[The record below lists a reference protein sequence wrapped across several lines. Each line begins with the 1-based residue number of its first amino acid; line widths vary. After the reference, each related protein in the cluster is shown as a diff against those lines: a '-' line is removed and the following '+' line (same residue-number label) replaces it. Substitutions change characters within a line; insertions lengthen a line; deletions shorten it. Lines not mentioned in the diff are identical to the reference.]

1 MEAFYILLLVF
12 GILVLFLYIINIFER
27 KGEDSDFND
36 LSTCKST
43 SDFTR
48 FRRVKELQY
57 DLEQS
62 NVKVNQL
69 TVKVQNLEFIKSKCD
84 ADALISQNKINEL
97 KWLVDSKERQLSAK
111 EKEIQTL
118 NFDLSNKK
126 AVINGLNFE
135 KNELRDLN
143 AKLNKELDE
152 AEYVYRE
159 LYDKYECAKSDIMNL
174 DQKVDD
180 FDQMINAKN
189 PFDYVAHL
197 RAHALEHASEY
208 EKMNVETLASLF
220 KYQYKFEYLLAIYP
234 ELRAYREDDAY
245 LQYMQEEEQ
254 RCNIINW
261 ISDAEYSKLSEIE
274 REQLAV
280 DRYIEN
286 YKNKWTSWE
295 KGRNYEIYVAYM
307 LFNDKSILDD
317 GYDIIQEGL
326 NKKLE
331 DKGRDIIATHRK
343 TGQVLI
349 VQCKNWSEHSII
361 RENVIFQLYG
371 SYMQWLVDNHKNLT
385 DDVVP
390 CLYYTCDLSP
400 VAEECARMLKV
411 KCVKLPMGKFPA
423 IKCNVNKNTNQ
434 LIYHLPFDRHYDLVK
449 INAKGKGYKFSI
461 AEAIKEGF
469 RRAYNH

>member
-1 MEAFYILLLVF
+1 MVSMEAFYILLLVF

-135 KNELRDLN
+135 KNELQDLN

-159 LYDKYECAKSDIMNL
+159 LYDKYECAKSDITNL
-174 DQKVDD
+174 EQKVDD
-180 FDQMINAKN
+180 FDQMISAKN

-197 RAHALEHASEY
+197 RAHALEHIKEY
-208 EKMNVETLASLF
+208 EDKKVDELAELF
-220 KYQYKFEYLLAIYP
+220 KYQYKFEYLLSIYP
-234 ELRAYREDDAY
+234 ELRKFKDDDAY
-245 LQYMQEEEQ
+245 INYMHEEEK
-254 RCNIINW
+254 RCNIKNW
-261 ISDAEYSKLSEIE
+261 LSDEEYFQLSEE
-274 REQLAV
+274 GREQLAV
-280 DRYIEN
+280 DRYISDSS
-286 YKNKWTSWE
+286 KWSDWE
-295 KGRNYEIYVAYM
+295 KGRNYEIYCAY
-307 LFNDKSILDD
+307 ILYNE

-331 DKGRDIIATHRK
+331 DKGRDIIAIHRESGK
-343 TGQVLI
+343 VLI
-349 VQCKNWSEHSII
+349 VQCKNWKSEV
-361 RENVIFQLYG
+361 RENIIFQLFG
-371 SYMQWLVDNHKNLT
+371 SYAQWLFENGRKLYDP
-385 DDVVP
+385 DVVP
-390 CLYYTCDLSP
+390 WIYVTGSVSP
-400 VAEECARMLKV
+400 VAQDCAKMLKIQIRH
-411 KCVKLPMGKFPA
+411 LPMGPFPP
-423 IKCNVNKNTNQ
+423 IKCNVNKNTGEK
-434 LIYHLPFDRHYDLVK
+434 IYHLPFDRHYDLVK
-449 INAKGKGYKFSI
+449 INAKGKGYKFEI
-461 AEAIKEGF
+461 AEAIQEGF
-469 RRAYNH
+469 RHV

>member
-12 GILVLFLYIINIFER
+12 GILVFFLYIINIFER

-135 KNELRDLN
+135 KNELQDLN

-159 LYDKYECAKSDIMNL
+159 LYDKYECAKSDITNL
-174 DQKVDD
+174 EQKVDD
-180 FDQMINAKN
+180 FDQMISAKN

-197 RAHALEHASEY
+197 RAHALEHIKEY
-208 EKMNVETLASLF
+208 EDKKADELAELF
-220 KYQYKFEYLLAIYP
+220 KYQYKFEYLLSIYP
-234 ELRAYREDDAY
+234 ELRKFKDDDAY
-245 LQYMQEEEQ
+245 INYMHEEEK
-254 RCNIINW
+254 RCNIKNW
-261 ISDAEYSKLSEIE
+261 LSDEEYFQLSEE
-274 REQLAV
+274 GREQLAV
-280 DRYIEN
+280 DRYISDSS
-286 YKNKWTSWE
+286 KWSDWE
-295 KGRNYEIYVAYM
+295 KGRNYEIYCAY
-307 LFNDKSILDD
+307 ILYNE

-331 DKGRDIIATHRK
+331 DKGRDIIAIHRESGK
-343 TGQVLI
+343 VLI
-349 VQCKNWSEHSII
+349 VQCKNWKSEV
-361 RENVIFQLYG
+361 RENIIFQLFG
-371 SYMQWLVDNHKNLT
+371 SYAQWLFENGRKLYDP
-385 DDVVP
+385 DVVP
-390 CLYYTCDLSP
+390 WIYVTGSVSP
-400 VAEECARMLKV
+400 VAQDCAKMLKIQIRH
-411 KCVKLPMGKFPA
+411 LPMGPFPP
-423 IKCNVNKNTNQ
+423 IKCNVNKNTGEK
-434 LIYHLPFDRHYDLVK
+434 IYHLPFDRHYDLVK
-449 INAKGKGYKFSI
+449 INAKGKGYKFEI
-461 AEAIKEGF
+461 AEAIQEGF
-469 RRAYNH
+469 RHV

>member
-1 MEAFYILLLVF
+1 MVSMEAFYILLLVF
-12 GILVLFLYIINIFER
+12 GILVFFLYIINIFER

-135 KNELRDLN
+135 KNELQDLN

-159 LYDKYECAKSDIMNL
+159 LYDKYECAKSDITNL
-174 DQKVDD
+174 EQKVDD
-180 FDQMINAKN
+180 FDQMISAKN

-197 RAHALEHASEY
+197 RAHALEHIKEY
-208 EKMNVETLASLF
+208 EDKKADELAELF
-220 KYQYKFEYLLAIYP
+220 KYQYKFEYLLSIYP
-234 ELRAYREDDAY
+234 ELRKFKDDDAY
-245 LQYMQEEEQ
+245 INYMHEEEK
-254 RCNIINW
+254 RCNIKNW
-261 ISDAEYSKLSEIE
+261 LSDEEYFQLSEE
-274 REQLAV
+274 GREQLAV
-280 DRYIEN
+280 DRYISDSS
-286 YKNKWTSWE
+286 KWSDWE
-295 KGRNYEIYVAYM
+295 KGRNYEIYCAY
-307 LFNDKSILDD
+307 ILYNE

-331 DKGRDIIATHRK
+331 DKGRDIIAIHRESGK
-343 TGQVLI
+343 VLI
-349 VQCKNWSEHSII
+349 VQCKNWKSEV
-361 RENVIFQLYG
+361 RENIIFQLFG
-371 SYMQWLVDNHKNLT
+371 SYAQWLFENGRKLYDP
-385 DDVVP
+385 DVVP
-390 CLYYTCDLSP
+390 WIYVTGSVSP
-400 VAEECARMLKV
+400 VAQDCAKMLKIQIRH
-411 KCVKLPMGKFPA
+411 LPMGPFPP
-423 IKCNVNKNTNQ
+423 IKCNVNKNTGEK
-434 LIYHLPFDRHYDLVK
+434 IYHLPFDRHYDLVK
-449 INAKGKGYKFSI
+449 INAKGKGYKFEI
-461 AEAIKEGF
+461 AEAIQEGF
-469 RRAYNH
+469 RHV

>member
-1 MEAFYILLLVF
+1 MVSMEAFYILLLVF
-12 GILVLFLYIINIFER
+12 GILVFFLYIINIFER

-135 KNELRDLN
+135 KNELQDLN

-159 LYDKYECAKSDIMNL
+159 LYDKYECAKSDITNL

-180 FDQMINAKN
+180 FDQMISAKN

-197 RAHALEHASEY
+197 RAHALEHIKEY
-208 EKMNVETLASLF
+208 EDKKADELAELF
-220 KYQYKFEYLLAIYP
+220 KYQYKFEYLLSIYP
-234 ELRAYREDDAY
+234 ELRKFKDDDAY
-245 LQYMQEEEQ
+245 INYMHEEEK
-254 RCNIINW
+254 RCNIKNW
-261 ISDAEYSKLSEIE
+261 LSDEEYFQLSEE
-274 REQLAV
+274 GREQLAV
-280 DRYIEN
+280 DRYISDSS
-286 YKNKWTSWE
+286 KWSDWE
-295 KGRNYEIYVAYM
+295 KGRNYEIYCAY
-307 LFNDKSILDD
+307 ILYNE

-331 DKGRDIIATHRK
+331 DKGRDIIAIHRESGK
-343 TGQVLI
+343 VLI
-349 VQCKNWSEHSII
+349 VQCKNWKSEV
-361 RENVIFQLYG
+361 RENIIFQLFG
-371 SYMQWLVDNHKNLT
+371 SYAQWLFENGRKLYDP
-385 DDVVP
+385 DVVP
-390 CLYYTCDLSP
+390 WIYVTGSVSP
-400 VAEECARMLKV
+400 VAQDCAKMLKIQIRH
-411 KCVKLPMGKFPA
+411 LPMGPFPP
-423 IKCNVNKNTNQ
+423 IKCNVNKNTGEK
-434 LIYHLPFDRHYDLVK
+434 IYHLPFDRHYDLVK
-449 INAKGKGYKFSI
+449 INAKGKGYKFEI
-461 AEAIKEGF
+461 AEAIQEGF
-469 RRAYNH
+469 RHV

>member
-1 MEAFYILLLVF
+1 MVSMEAFYILLLVF

-36 LSTCKST
+36 LSTCKSS

-135 KNELRDLN
+135 KNELQDLN

-159 LYDKYECAKSDIMNL
+159 LYDKYECAKSDITNL
-174 DQKVDD
+174 EQKVDN
-180 FDQMINAKN
+180 FDQMISAKN

-197 RAHALEHASEY
+197 RAHALEHIKEY
-208 EKMNVETLASLF
+208 EDKKVDELAELF
-220 KYQYKFEYLLAIYP
+220 KYQYKFEYLLSIYP
-234 ELRAYREDDAY
+234 ELRKFKDDDAY
-245 LQYMQEEEQ
+245 INYMHEEEK
-254 RCNIINW
+254 RCNIKNW
-261 ISDAEYSKLSEIE
+261 LSDEEYFQLSEE
-274 REQLAV
+274 GREQLAV
-280 DRYIEN
+280 DRYISDSS
-286 YKNKWTSWE
+286 KWSDWE
-295 KGRNYEIYVAYM
+295 KGRNYEIYCAY
-307 LFNDKSILDD
+307 ILYNE

-331 DKGRDIIATHRK
+331 DKGRDIIAIHRESGK
-343 TGQVLI
+343 VLI
-349 VQCKNWSEHSII
+349 VQCKNWKSEV
-361 RENVIFQLYG
+361 RENIIFQLFG
-371 SYMQWLVDNHKNLT
+371 SYAQWLFENGRKLYDP
-385 DDVVP
+385 DVVP
-390 CLYYTCDLSP
+390 WIYVTGSVSP
-400 VAEECARMLKV
+400 VAQDCAKMLKIQIRH
-411 KCVKLPMGKFPA
+411 LPMGPFPP
-423 IKCNVNKNTNQ
+423 IKCNVNKNTGEK
-434 LIYHLPFDRHYDLVK
+434 IYHLPFDRHYDLVK
-449 INAKGKGYKFSI
+449 INAKGKGYKFEI
-461 AEAIKEGF
+461 AEAIQEGF
-469 RRAYNH
+469 RHV